1 MYDYRPTLPSLW
13 PAVKG
18 LSDVPFSHCS
28 DSLAP
33 PSTPLKDFISA
44 HPEYVASNNAMRF
57 VSDDGGAD
65 YNLCICTSS
74 FFPT

>member
-1 MYDYRPTLPSLW
+1 MY
-13 PAVKG
+13 
-18 LSDVPFSHCS
+18 LSHTALIHVFTA
-28 DSLAP
+28 LR
-33 PSTPLKDFISA
+33 PLKDFISA

-74 FFPT
+74 SFPTRTIVDLGAVQE